1 MKQNIP
7 NHVAIVMD
15 GNGRWAERHG
25 LPRVEGHSAGI
36 DAVKSAIR
44 FCLAKGIAVLSLFA
58 FSTENWKRP
67 EKEVD
72 FLMQLFIHALKQE
85 IQSLYEHGVSLRFIG
100 DRSQFSKELQ
110 QEMRASETLTCH
122 NHKLI
127 LNVAMNYSGKWDI
140 LQAAKHLFEQISRDK
155 IPLDAFNETLFS
167 NCLST
172 GELGDP
178 DLLIRTSGEQR
189 ISNFFLWQLAYTE
202 LYFSDVHWPDF
213 SEEEF
218 EKAIQDFSL
227 RERRFGQISKQL
239 PGKSHV

>member
-1 MKQNIP
+1 MKQKIP

-36 DAVKSAIR
+36 EKVKSTIH
-44 FCLAKGIAVLSLFA
+44 FCLARGIGILSLFA
-58 FSTENWKRP
+58 FSTENWRRP

-72 FLMQLFIHALKQE
+72 CLMKLFIHVLKKE
-85 IQSLYEHGVSLRFIG
+85 IHSLHKNGVSLRFIG
-100 DRSQFSKELQ
+100 DRSQFSQALQ
-110 QEMRASETLTCH
+110 QQMHASETLTDQ
-122 NHKLI
+122 NQKLI

-140 LQAAKHLFEQISRDK
+140 LHAAKHIYEQIADK
-155 IPLDAFNETLFS
+155 KITLDEMDETLFS
-167 NCLST
+167 RHLSS
-172 GELGDP
+172 GELSDP

-218 EKAIQDFSL
+218 EKALQNYSL

-239 PGKSHV
+239 HEQNHV